1 MSVSDLR
8 DVMYPRR
15 SVPLHPGDQ
24 KILDETMELSRQLG
38 IRKTIVRG
46 IGWADR
52 FGMVKFQPDM
62 IPIYK
67 GEMMLHRSLMDKFG
81 SDELKPL
88 IASTLLHREW
98 IGRTAVRGI
107 LGYFVP
113 AFLVTFVI
121 GYIAEHIFS
130 SNTTTA
136 ETTVF
141 VSILFGFGLVLLAM
155 RHVFRSFR
163 RVWYDADG
171 RTVQLFG
178 TDAFLSVLGKLDAMG
193 FGRGKPMREQPSV
206 RDRIANLRR
215 TLTSESPSP

>member
-1 MSVSDLR
+1 M
-8 DVMYPRR
+8 
-15 SVPLHPGDQ
+15 PLHAEDQ
-24 KILDETMELSRQLG
+24 KILDDTRELSRQLG
-38 IRKTIVRG
+38 IRKTIVRE

-67 GEMMLHRSLMDKFG
+67 GEMLVHGALMDKFG

-98 IGRTAVRGI
+98 ISRTAVRGI
-107 LGYFVP
+107 LGYLVP
-113 AFLVTFVI
+113 AFLATYVI

-136 ETTVF
+136 ETAVF
-141 VSILFGFGLVLLAM
+141 ISVLFGFGLVLLSM
-155 RHVFRSFR
+155 RHIFRSFR
-163 RVWYDADG
+163 RVWYDADR
-171 RTVQLFG
+171 RTAQLLG
-178 TDAFLSVLGKLDAMG
+178 NDRFLSVLGKLDAMG

-206 RDRIANLRR
+206 RDRITNLRR
-215 TLTSESPSP
+215 ALTPESSLA